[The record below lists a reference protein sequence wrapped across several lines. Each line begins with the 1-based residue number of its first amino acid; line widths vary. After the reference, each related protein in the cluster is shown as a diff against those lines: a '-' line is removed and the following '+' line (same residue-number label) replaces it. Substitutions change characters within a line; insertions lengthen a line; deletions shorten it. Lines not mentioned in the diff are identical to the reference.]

1 MVLMPRIVVLICVG
15 VSGVVGDVIV
25 VGVSVVM
32 MVVG

>member
-1 MVLMPRIVVLICVG
+1 MVLTAVMCVG